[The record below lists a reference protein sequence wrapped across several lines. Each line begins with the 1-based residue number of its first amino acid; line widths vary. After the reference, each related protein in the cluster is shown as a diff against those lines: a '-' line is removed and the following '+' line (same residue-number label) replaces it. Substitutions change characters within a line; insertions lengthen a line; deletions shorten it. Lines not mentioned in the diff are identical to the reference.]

1 MKNGRNYKGNTIM
14 ILLDTCAL
22 LWLVGGQDKLSSKA
36 KKEIEKNSQALFVSA
51 ISAFEV
57 AIKCRNGKLKL
68 PLPPMDWFTES
79 LDFHGIREI
88 PITGSIL
95 ISSIQLP
102 PLHNDHCDRII
113 IATSQ
118 MNAMKII
125 TCDKLI
131 SAYTQ
136 ARVVW

>member
-1 MKNGRNYKGNTIM
+1 M

-22 LWLVGGQDKLSSKA
+22 LWLVGDQDKLSSKA

-51 ISAFEV
+51 ISAFEI
-57 AIKCRNGKLKL
+57 AIKCRNGKLEL

-88 PITGSIL
+88 PITSSIS
-95 ISSIQLP
+95 ISSVQLP
-102 PLHNDHCDRII
+102 PLHNDPCDRII

-131 SAYTQ
+131 SKYKQ
-136 ARVVW
+136 AKVVW